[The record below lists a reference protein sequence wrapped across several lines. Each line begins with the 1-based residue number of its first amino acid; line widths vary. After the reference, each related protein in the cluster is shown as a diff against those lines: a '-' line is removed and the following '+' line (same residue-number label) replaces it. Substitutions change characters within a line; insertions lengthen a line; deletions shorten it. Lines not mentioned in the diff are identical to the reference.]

1 MRLSVRTFFE
11 WYGIGISILILGFLV
26 IGNIIRIVYFIKCIK
41 IKKCSDR
48 NCRVNEYCP
57 KYKFIWTDA
66 DIKEMQELTDR
77 LLGDTHENMGI

>member
-1 MRLSVRTFFE
+1 MSTFFE

-26 IGNIIRIVYFIKCIK
+26 IGNMIRLVYFIKCIR
-41 IKKCSDR
+41 IKKCLDR
-48 NCRVNEYCP
+48 NCRV
-57 KYKFIWTDA
+57 WTDA